1 MHVQRGEGAGSRE
14 GQLAGGGEGWGDA
27 DGLGWHLVRKVY
39 PQSDGPTSSRPLS
52 QRAGAEQHTCVSG
65 AREEGGEQD
74 GLLRGF
80 GGSALL
86 LPSVASRA
94 LWP

>member
-39 PQSDGPTSSRPLS
+39 PQSDGQTSSRPLS
-52 QRAGAEQHTCVSG
+52 QPWRGLHR
-65 AREEGGEQD
+65 ARERSNTPAFQV
-74 GLLRGF
+74 RGKRVESRT
-80 GGSALL
+80 GS
-86 LPSVASRA
+86 
-94 LWP
+94 